1 MTFLH
6 REGFSRTLYQWN
18 IKSET
23 SKLEAQKIFSVKVR
37 NILEFIK
44 NIQSIRTG
52 AGKYSGLIAGQ
63 NFTGRIEIAQM
74 NREARGVSMHESR
87 TWCQVS
93 SNLSVNRSTTCR
105 RA

>member
-1 MTFLH
+1 MR
-6 REGFSRTLYQWN
+6 REVSTRGS
-18 IKSET
+18 KHDG
-23 SKLEAQKIFSVKVR
+23 KLEIGKPEARKIFSVKVR

-63 NFTGRIEIAQM
+63 KFTGRIEIAQM

-93 SNLSVNRSTTCR
+93 SKLSVNRSTTCR